1 MDWIECTDTSHR
13 ARSSLSLKFAL
24 LFSMSKPWRKTG
36 HIGRL
41 TFWIAILTV
50 VGVTTSMIAATMNQT
65 GVDNGSFEQQSISM
79 IKAPAAYF
87 LVSIVLLHI
96 AIAVAVV
103 FGVRMEKHHLQAIE
117 YTYLILAV
125 GGLLGV
131 SSLVSD
137 LAKIKAGDVEKSI
150 ARDLDAFENEIES
163 GLRSCERRV
172 RGSNSGGAAKDI
184 CDWFSE
190 ADGFA
195 NGQISRRRWIR
206 LDEKRK
212 KILTQFEA
220 SKNELGGGRRADPL
234 IILTSEGA
242 LDVRGRL
249 QEIGRR
255 MDSYYEN
262 VAEEGKLKKP
272 QLPQGL
278 LFIRFLASFGLAFAL
293 AVRITKLSAEAVGI
307 VARPPAESERRAA

>member
-1 MDWIECTDTSHR
+1 MDCSDTFDK
-13 ARSSLSLKFAL
+13 ARSSLSPKLATL
-24 LFSMSKPWRKTG
+24 VSMFKPRRKTG
-36 HIGRL
+36 HLGRVA
-41 TFWIAILTV
+41 FWITALTV
-50 VGVTTSMIAATMNQT
+50 VGLTTSLIAAMMNQT

-87 LVSIVLLHI
+87 LSLIVLLHI

-103 FGVRMEKHHLQAIE
+103 FDLRMEKHHAQAIE

-125 GGLLGV
+125 SGLLGV

-150 ARDLDAFENEIES
+150 ARDLDAFETEIEA
-163 GLRSCERRV
+163 GLRSCTK
-172 RGSNSGGAAKDI
+172 RGRTSNSGWAAKDV

-195 NGQISRRRWIR
+195 NGQISRRRWIK

-212 KILTQFEA
+212 KILTQLEA
-220 SKNELGGGRRADPL
+220 SSEFDSGRRPDPV
-234 IILTSEGA
+234 IVLTSEGA
-242 LDVRGRL
+242 LDFRGRL

-255 MDSYYEN
+255 MDSYYKK
-262 VAEEGKLKKP
+262 VAEEGELKKP
-272 QLPQGL
+272 QLPRGL

-307 VARPPAESERRAA
+307 VSRPPGEAERRAA